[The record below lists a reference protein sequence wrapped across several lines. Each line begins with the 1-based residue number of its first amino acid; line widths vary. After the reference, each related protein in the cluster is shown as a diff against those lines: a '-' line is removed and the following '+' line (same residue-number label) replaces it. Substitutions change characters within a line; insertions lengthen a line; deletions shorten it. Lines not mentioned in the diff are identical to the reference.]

1 MSRLAGMNFTM
12 NVGGD
17 CVCFSNCI
25 ALTGA
30 LYFGMLLHNSSAVA
44 PSFSV
49 LDAEASRVRV

>member
-1 MSRLAGMNFTM
+1 MSRLAGMKFTM
-12 NVGGD
+12 KVGGD
-17 CVCFSNCI
+17 CVCFSNFI

-30 LYFGMLLHNSSAVA
+30 LYFIMLHNSSAMA

>member
-1 MSRLAGMNFTM
+1 MSRLAGMKFTM

-17 CVCFSNCI
+17 CVCFSNFI

-30 LYFGMLLHNSSAVA
+30 LYFIMLHNSSAMA